1 MLLDGPDCAMHATA
15 VSCTKEAGSH
25 TGRGLALACALVP
38 AALALSGLG
47 LSLSRPRFAD
57 LVSGHELGDVAMAI
71 GCGLVAALI
80 LSRRPGHP
88 VALVFAAI
96 GVAEGLSMLASGLND
111 VIGPADP
118 GYRWTVWLAAW
129 TWIPASLITVMIL
142 PLVFPEGVRGRWRR
156 GLWRTDIALIAA
168 VCLAQAL
175 SATLASGPHTTIGNP
190 IGVPGFAAVANVTL
204 VAAVASAAVSLILL
218 IIEVITADERLR
230 RQLLPLAAAAA
241 IVIAV
246 FSTAGYAGT
255 AGVLVQDTAFLL
267 IPGAALL
274 SVLKL
279 RLYEIELAIGRTA
292 GWVLLSGLLIGGY
305 ILIVQIASSWLHLY
319 GRVSSILATAVIAL
333 AFGPLRAL
341 LQRAIARWL
350 YGDRGDPYAALAH
363 TTQVLSGSADPVGAL
378 NQAATDLAHRLRS
391 PGVRILRDGIVL
403 AGDAQ
408 GRAALAVPLRSG
420 DTEVGRLEI
429 LPRTVGESFSRSD
442 ERLILDL
449 CAPLT
454 NAVAAVGL
462 SEELS
467 ASRERLALAREAE
480 RRRVRHELHD
490 DVGPSLAAAAVQ
502 ARTALRRLQRSDTH
516 GAADSIAAL
525 QTTVL
530 NAAADLRSAIDALG
544 PRALDEA
551 GLAEAVHELASV
563 AAEPHVTLEIDELPP
578 LPAAIE
584 VAVYRVIAEALTN
597 ARRHAHATSILI
609 AVHCREHQLIL
620 KVRDDGTGGARRRPG
635 RVGISS
641 MRARIEELGGSF
653 AIGPGL
659 ETTGPS
665 QESGTEI
672 SARLPIADAVD
683 ELAS

>member
-1 MLLDGPDCAMHATA
+1 MLPDN
-15 VSCTKEAGSH
+15 EAAARS
-25 TGRGLALACALVP
+25 GRGLALACALVP

-57 LVSGHELGDVAMAI
+57 LVSGHELGDAALAV

-80 LSRRPGHP
+80 LTRRARHP
-88 VALVFAAI
+88 VGRVFAAI
-96 GVAEGLSMLASGLND
+96 GAAEGLSMLASGLND
-111 VIGPADP
+111 VTGPADP
-118 GYRWTVWLAAW
+118 GYRWTVWLTAW
-129 TWIPASLITVMIL
+129 TWVPGLLITVMIL
-142 PLVFPEGVRGRWRR
+142 PLVFPEGARGRWRQR
-156 GLWRTDIALIAA
+156 LGRADTALIAA

-175 SATLASGPHTTIGNP
+175 SPTLSSGPRTTIGNP
-190 IGVPGFAAVANVTL
+190 VGVPGFGTVTDVTL
-204 VAAVASAAVSLILL
+204 VAAIASGAVSLILL
-218 IIEVITADERLR
+218 VVEIVTADDRRR

-241 IVIAV
+241 VVIAV
-246 FSTAGYAGT
+246 FSTAGYGGT
-255 AGVLVQDTAFLL
+255 AGVVAQDTAFLL

-274 SVLKL
+274 SVLRL
-279 RLYEIELAIGRTA
+279 RLYDIELAIGRTT

-305 ILIVQIASSWLHLY
+305 ILIVQIASGWLHLH
-319 GRVSSILATAVIAL
+319 GRVSSVLATAVVAL
-333 AFGPLRAL
+333 AFGPLRAV

-363 TTQVLSGSADPVGAL
+363 TTQVLSASADPAGAL
-378 NQAATDLAHRLRS
+378 SRAATDLAHRLRS
-391 PGVRILRDGIVL
+391 PGVRILRDGVVL

-408 GRAALAVPLRSG
+408 GQAALAVPLRSG
-420 DTEVGRLEI
+420 AAEVGQLEI
-429 LPRTVGESFSRSD
+429 LPRTPGESFSRSD
-442 ERLILDL
+442 RRLILDL

-454 NAVAAVGL
+454 NAVSAVGL

-490 DVGPSLAAAAVQ
+490 DVGPSLAAAAIQ
-502 ARTALRRLQRSDTH
+502 AKIALRRLERSDTG
-516 GAADSIAAL
+516 GAADAVTAL
-525 QTTVL
+525 QATLL

-551 GLAEAVHELASV
+551 GLAEAVRELA
-563 AAEPHVTLEIDELPP
+563 AAVTEPPVTVQIGELPA
-578 LPAAIE
+578 LPAAVE

-597 ARRHAHATSILI
+597 ARRHARAASVLI
-609 AVHCREHQLIL
+609 AVHYREQQVVL
-620 KVRDDGTGGARRRPG
+620 KIRDDGAGGARRRPG

-653 AIGPGL
+653 AIGPA
-659 ETTGPS
+659 TGPAGAG
-665 QESGTEI
+665 QETGTEI
-672 SARLPIADAVD
+672 SACLPVTVMAAAAAG

>member
-1 MLLDGPDCAMHATA
+1 MLLDGPDRAMHAAA
-15 VSCTKEAGSH
+15 VSSTNAAGSR
-25 TGRGLALACALVP
+25 TGRGLPLACALTP

-47 LSLSRPRFAD
+47 LSLSRSRFAD
-57 LVSGHELGDVAMAI
+57 LISGHELGDALMAI

-80 LSRRPGHP
+80 LSRRPRHP
-88 VALVFAAI
+88 VGLVFAAI
-96 GVAEGLSMLASGLND
+96 GVAEGLSMQASGLND
-111 VIGPADP
+111 VVSPADP
-118 GYRWTVWLAAW
+118 GYRWTVWLAGW
-129 TWIPASLITVMIL
+129 TWIPGSLITVMIL

-156 GLWRTDIALIAA
+156 RLWRTDIALIAA

-175 SATLASGPHTTIGNP
+175 SATLASGPHSTVGNP

-204 VAAVASAAVSLILL
+204 IAAIASAAVSLILL
-218 IIEVITADERLR
+218 IIEIVTAGERLR
-230 RQLLPLAAAAA
+230 RQLLPLAAAGV

-246 FSTAGYAGT
+246 FSTAGYGGT
-255 AGVLVQDTAFLL
+255 AGVLTQDVAFLL

-274 SVLKL
+274 SVLRL
-279 RLYEIELAIGRTA
+279 RLYDIELAIGRTT

-305 ILIVQIASSWLHLY
+305 ILIVQIASSWLHLH

-333 AFGPLRAL
+333 AFGPLRAV

-363 TTQVLSGSADPVGAL
+363 TTQVLSGSADPAGAL
-378 NQAATDLAHRLRS
+378 NRAATDLAHRLRS

-403 AGDAQ
+403 AGGAQ
-408 GRAALAVPLRSG
+408 GRAALVVPLRSG

-429 LPRTVGESFSRSD
+429 LPRTAGESFSRSD

-467 ASRERLALAREAE
+467 VSRERLALAREAE

-502 ARTALRRLQRSDTH
+502 AKTALRRLQRSDTR

-530 NAAADLRSAIDALG
+530 NAATDLRSAIDALG

-563 AAEPHVTLEIDELPP
+563 VAEPHVTVEIDELPP
-578 LPAAIE
+578 LPAAVE

-597 ARRHAHATSILI
+597 ARRHARATSILI
-609 AVHCREHQLIL
+609 AVHYREHQLIL
-620 KVRDDGTGGARRRPG
+620 KVRDDGTGGAQRRPG

-641 MRARIEELGGSF
+641 MRARIEELGGTF
-653 AIGPGL
+653 AVGPAVDAA
-659 ETTGPS
+659 ETS
-665 QESGTEI
+665 QETGTEI
-672 SARLPIADAVD
+672 SARLPITAAAD
-683 ELAS
+683 EMAS